1 MEEGEKDAND
11 LEMKIKASNFVEIRG
26 RMVRTGHVVV
36 LEFGVVCLLLFFCV
50 CGNFIYTL
58 PRI

>member
-1 MEEGEKDAND
+1 MEGRRKDAND

-36 LEFGVVCLLLFFCV
+36 LEFGVVLFVVFLCV
-50 CGNFIYTL
+50 W
-58 PRI
+58 